1 MLNVGASKHCCCSIQ
16 AKGRICQKAE
26 EGAEVVR
33 IQGRGQG
40 IAKKHGES
48 RQERFVYVPH
58 SDLPICYALTAKN
71 TALRLCCKECGRKP
85 RRSESVDSYIYLL
98 KKYIIT
104 RQTAN

>member
-1 MLNVGASKHCCCSIQ
+1 MRANIAVAQSK
-16 AKGRICQKAE
+16 QKAE
-26 EGAEVVR
+26 FAKKQKNGLKSFVFKEGDKVLR
-33 IQGRGQG
+33 
-40 IAKKHGES
+40 KKHGES

-85 RRSESVDSYIYLL
+85 RWSESVDSYIYLL